1 MGLINAAECILLV
14 VDIQSK
20 LAPHIFQAD
29 VVTANTH
36 RLMQV
41 AHTLKI
47 PVMVTE
53 HYREGLGKTV
63 DGLQDLLAESNVVEK
78 IHFSAAR
85 EPHIMQALKASDRNT
100 IILTG
105 SETHVCVMQT
115 GLGLLEHGFDVYLVH
130 DATSSR
136 KPFDRNV
143 GLKRLNESGVQSLSA
158 EMLLFEWLDHG
169 NHAAFKGV
177 LSVIKGHQ
185 AHWQDD
191 S

>member
-29 VVTANTH
+29 VVTANTR

-41 AHTLKI
+41 AHVLEI

-53 HYREGLGKTV
+53 HYREGLGETV
-63 DGLQDLLAESNVVEK
+63 EGLQDLLAESEVAEK
-78 IHFSAAR
+78 MYFSAAR
-85 EPHIMQALKASDRNT
+85 EPHILSTLKASGRNN

-115 GLGLLEHGFDVYLVH
+115 GFGLLEHGFDVSLVR

-136 KPFDRNV
+136 KPFDRIA
-143 GLKRLNESGVQSLSA
+143 GLKRLSESGVQSLST
-158 EMLLFEWLDHG
+158 EMLLFEWLEHG
-169 NHAAFKGV
+169 NHAAFKDV
-177 LSVIKGHQ
+177 LSIIKNHQ
-185 AHWQDD
+185 AHWQGDY
-191 S
+191 